1 MRMFARLLLLP
12 MVLLLQAC
20 PADQNG
26 SEKNPP
32 PINGKITPDRFIQ
45 YINTQSSLAAGEYVV
60 VAATVDP
67 VGPGESEEFTLTINY
82 DDGTTEIK
90 QGSWTDS
97 KGQVSAEGNGNPRFR
112 FNLAQAGGIKL
123 TLESTVDNYLYL
135 LHNEQLVAENDNAES
150 GTTDAGL
157 TLLKS
162 KISSIDYANAYYAA
176 VDPDDERTTLADW
189 KMINGFDNGE
199 EVAVTFRDA
208 KDLGY
213 GRRMFARTRD
223 DGGFGIFVRNYV
235 VQVTPGDATRY
246 GPLNLVAAIGKY
258 SQYHIGTNAI
268 EFSPVD
274 PSDPTSDKIARFFIF
289 APADANGVQHRL
301 TVANLDGRGDKP
313 VPTTCMS
320 CHGGKALPLNN
331 DGSFSEV
338 SLKSLKMHILEAET
352 FEYKDQDGFREADH
366 RDGIRRINQMV
377 HDSYVE
383 MDSRPDGDKAKW
395 SNTFATEL
403 VSGAYEDDFITGAL
417 QDNFIP
423 AGWRA
428 NADRPDG
435 IETLYQ
441 QVVKPHCIDCHSL
454 LGTNVAE
461 EYTSPVSFN
470 GVNVQMSNAINFSN
484 YEKFIS
490 YNDLIIDYV
499 YKQSIMPSSLLNN
512 SRFWRNPE
520 GAPTLLATFLA
531 GFDVFDDTGKVIP
544 PGTPVS
550 LPGADRTLT
559 SPAFLDASGSHF
571 VETFNW
577 SIVSTPPGAVA
588 SLSRPET
595 ATTTLTADIDGD
607 YVLKLIG
614 SNAFGSNDGELVT
627 ISIDSTPTPAPAAQ
641 LNFVDHVSSL
651 IKARGCAGCHSDG
664 SSYVGMPLFLNDG
677 NPDLYDDVL
686 NTVDFN
692 YPENSLLLRK
702 LTSLQHVSSAKLD
715 LNNVTDKSD
724 YQLLLNWIRSGA
736 ACGVDA
742 PGAPVIYCD

>member
-12 MVLLLQAC
+12 IVLLLQAC
-20 PADQNG
+20 PADPDG

-32 PINGKITPDRFIQ
+32 PINDKITPDRFIQ
-45 YINTQSSLAAGEYVV
+45 FINTQPSLAAGEYVV
-60 VAATVDP
+60 VAATVNS
-67 VGPGESEEFTLTINY
+67 GESDDFTLTISY

-90 QGSWTDS
+90 QGSWTNS
-97 KGQVSAEGNGNPRFR
+97 GGQVSADGNGNPRFL
-112 FNLAQAGGIKL
+112 FNLAQAGGITL

-135 LHNEQLVAENDNAES
+135 LHNEQLVAENDNADIS
-150 GTTDAGL
+150 TTNAGL

-189 KMINGFDNGE
+189 MIINGFDNGE
-199 EVAVTFRDA
+199 DVAVTFRDA

-213 GRRMFARTRD
+213 GRRMFARTRTD
-223 DGGFGIFVRNYV
+223 PDGGFAIFVKNYV

-268 EFSPVD
+268 EFSPN
-274 PSDPTSDKIARFFIF
+274 PKNPAEKIAKFFIF
-289 APADANGVQHRL
+289 APADASGVQHRL
-301 TVANLDGRGDKP
+301 TIANLDGRGDKP

-320 CHGGKALPLNN
+320 CHGGKVLPLNK
-331 DGSFSEV
+331 DGSFPEV
-338 SLKSLKMHILEAET
+338 SLKSMKMHILEAET
-352 FEYKDQDGFREADH
+352 FEYKDQDGFRESDQH
-366 RDGIRRINQMV
+366 DGIRRINQMV
-377 HDSYVE
+377 HDFFVE
-383 MDSRPDGDKAKW
+383 MNNRPDTDKAKW
-395 SNTFATEL
+395 SGGFATEL
-403 VSGAYEDDFITGAL
+403 VSGAYEDDFTTGIL

-423 AGWRA
+423 VGWLASA
-428 NADRPDG
+428 NRPDG

-454 LGTNVAE
+454 LGTNVGEA
-461 EYTSPVSFN
+461 YTTPVSFN
-470 GVNVQMSNAINFSN
+470 GVDVQMSNAINFSN

-499 YKQSIMPSSLLNN
+499 YKQGIMPSSLLNN

-520 GAPTLLATFLA
+520 GAPTLLATFLT
-531 GFDVFDDTGKVIP
+531 GFDLFDDKGKVIP

-588 SLSRPET
+588 SLSSPET
-595 ATTTLTADIDGD
+595 ATTTFTADTDGD

-614 SNAFGSNDGELVT
+614 SNAIRSNDGEVVT
-627 ISIDSTPTPAPAAQ
+627 ISINNTLTPKPVQ

-651 IKARGCAGCHSDG
+651 IKARGCTGCHTDG
-664 SSYVGMPLFLNDG
+664 SGFVGMPLILSDN
-677 NPDLYDDVL
+677 NPNLYDDVL
-686 NTVDFN
+686 ATVDFN

-715 LNNVTDKSD
+715 LNNVTDNSD

-742 PGAPVIYCD
+742 PGALVIYCD